1 MRRLLGAKRAVLAIS
16 RVFSWP
22 FRPKRNGEPF
32 APLRSM
38 PTNRERTLA
47 LQNRSFQL
55 ARDVINVFPK
65 AGSDDASRIIWR
77 QLIRAV
83 SSSTFN
89 LEEADAGSRDADFL
103 AKMRIALR
111 EAKETRVAIRL
122 IVACKLA
129 AYTSVAPLEDEA
141 RQMAAIFA
149 TIIVNKKA
157 SMRRARP

>member
-1 MRRLLGAKRAVLAIS
+1 MAQD
-16 RVFSWP
+16 
-22 FRPKRNGEPF
+22 
-32 APLRSM
+32 
-38 PTNRERTLA
+38 RERTLA

-55 ARDVINVFPK
+55 ACNVIKAFPK
-65 AGSDDASRIIWR
+65 GRLLDDASRLIWR

-89 LEEADAGSRDADFL
+89 LEEAHAASSDADFL

-111 EAKETRVAIRL
+111 EARETRVAIRL
-122 IVACKLA
+122 IVACELA
-129 AYTSVAPLEDEA
+129 ACVAVAPFEDEA

-157 SMRRARP
+157 GMARRSRT